1 MLNNKLSKN
10 QSHRQNRATGSKII
24 KIIIK
29 KPNITTNCTPSWLLI
44 IKSL

>member
-29 KPNITTNCTPSWLLI
+29 NPTSQLTALPVGY
-44 IKSL
+44 